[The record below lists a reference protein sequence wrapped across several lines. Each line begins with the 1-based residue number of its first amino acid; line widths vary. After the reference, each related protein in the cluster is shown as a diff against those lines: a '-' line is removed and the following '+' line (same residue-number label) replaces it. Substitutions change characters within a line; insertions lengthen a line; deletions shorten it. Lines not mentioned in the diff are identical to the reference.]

1 MSMFVVPSDQT
12 DKDKVE
18 KVIIIGGGPAGFTAG
33 LYTARAQLDP
43 ILFTGNDIGG
53 QVALTY
59 EIENYPGFPEGLS
72 GTDLAERFQKQAEKF
87 GARVEYDHVLALD
100 LSQHPFTL
108 RTQFEKEYKAESIIL
123 AMGATP
129 RKLQVPGEAELT
141 GRGVSYC
148 ATCDGFFFKDK
159 EVVVVGGG
167 DSALEEGLFLTRFA
181 SKVTIIHRR
190 DQLRASKILQ
200 KRAFENDRIEFIWDT
215 VVTSINA
222 GENGAVA
229 SVTLKNVK
237 TNEISDFRTD
247 GVFIFIGHIPNS
259 DIVKGQVAMD
269 PDGYVITNRFGHTSV
284 PGVFA
289 AGEIQDHRFKQ
300 VSTSVGQGAMAAME
314 TEKFMAEL
322 EDKGYEKLREEL
334 LEEGFLPA

>member
-1 MSMFVVPSDQT
+1 MSMFIVPSDQS
-12 DKDKVE
+12 DEEKIE

-33 LYTARAQLDP
+33 LYTARAQLNP

-87 GARVEYDHVLALD
+87 GTRVEYDHVLELN

-200 KRAFENDRIEFIWDT
+200 KRAFENDKIEFIWDT
-215 VVTSINA
+215 IVTSINA

-237 TNEISDFRTD
+237 SNEVSEFRTD

-322 EDKGYEKLREEL
+322 EDKGYEKLRQEL

>member
-1 MSMFVVPSDQT
+1 MFVVPSDQP

-33 LYTARAQLDP
+33 LYTARAQLNP
-43 ILFTGNDIGG
+43 VLFTGNDIGG

-87 GARVEYDHVLALD
+87 GTRIEYDHVLELD

-200 KRAFENDRIEFIWDT
+200 KRAFENDIIEFIWDT

-237 TNEISDFRTD
+237 TGEVSDFRTD

-314 TEKFMAEL
+314 TEKFVAEL
-322 EDKGYEKLREEL
+322 EDKGYEKLRQEL

>member
-1 MSMFVVPSDQT
+1 MSMFIVPSDKT
-12 DKDKVE
+12 DDEKVE
-18 KVIIIGGGPAGFTAG
+18 KTIIIGGGPAGFTAG
-33 LYTARAQLDP
+33 IYTARAQLNP
-43 ILFTGNDIGG
+43 VLFTGNDIGG

-72 GTDLAERFQKQAEKF
+72 GTELAERFQKQAERF
-87 GARVEYDHVLALD
+87 GTRVEYDHVSELD
-100 LSQHPFTL
+100 LTQHPFTL
-108 RTQFEKEYKAESIIL
+108 KTQFGKTYKAESLIL

-159 EVVVVGGG
+159 EVIVVGGG

-181 SKVTIIHRR
+181 SKITIVHRR

-200 KRAFENDRIEFIWDT
+200 KRAFESDKIEFMWDS

-222 GENGAVA
+222 GDNGAVA

-237 TNEISDFRTD
+237 TGAVSDFKTD

-259 DIVKGQVAMD
+259 EIVKGQVAMD
-269 PDGYVITNRFGHTSV
+269 ADDYVITNRFGHTSV

-300 VSTSVGQGAMAAME
+300 VATSVGQGTMAAME
-314 TEKFMAEL
+314 TEKFIAEL
-322 EDKGYEKLREEL
+322 EDKGYEALREEL
-334 LEEGFLPA
+334 LESGILP

>member
-1 MSMFVVPSDQT
+1 MFIVPSDQS
-12 DKDKVE
+12 DEDNVE

-33 LYTARAQLDP
+33 LYASRAQLNP

-72 GTDLAERFQKQAEKF
+72 GTELAERFQKQAEKF
-87 GARVEYDHVLALD
+87 GTRVEYDHVLELD
-100 LSQHPFTL
+100 LNQHPFVM
-108 RTQFEKEYKAESIIL
+108 RTQFEKEYKTEAIIL

-190 DQLRASKILQ
+190 DELRASKILQ
-200 KRAFENDRIEFIWDT
+200 KRAFENDTIEFIWDT

-237 TNEISDFRTD
+237 TGEVSDFRTD

-314 TEKFMAEL
+314 AEKFMAEL
-322 EDKGYEKLREEL
+322 EDKGYEKLRQEL

>member
-1 MSMFVVPSDQT
+1 MSMFFVPSDKL
-12 DKDKVE
+12 DDEKVE

-33 LYTARAQLDP
+33 LYTARAQLHP
-43 ILFTGNDIGG
+43 VLFTGNDIGG

-72 GTDLAERFQKQAEKF
+72 GTELADRFQKQAEKF
-87 GARVEYDHVLALD
+87 GTRVEYDHVLELD
-100 LSQHPFTL
+100 LSQHPFSL
-108 RTQFEKEYKAESIIL
+108 RTQFEKEYKAEAIIL

-129 RKLQVPGEAELT
+129 RKLQVPGEEELT

-148 ATCDGFFFKDK
+148 ATCDGFFFRDK

-167 DSALEEGLFLTRFA
+167 DSALEEGIFLTRFA

-200 KRAFENDRIEFIWDT
+200 KRAFENDRIEFIWDSI
-215 VVTSINA
+215 VTRINA

-237 TNEISDFRTD
+237 TGEIRDFPTD

-259 DIVKGQVAMD
+259 QIVEGQVAMEE
-269 PDGYVITNRFGHTSV
+269 DGYVKTNRFSHTSV

-314 TEKFMAEL
+314 AEKFLAEL
-322 EDKGYEKLREEL
+322 EVKSYDEIRAEMQEADL
-334 LEEGFLPA
+334 LPA

>member
-1 MSMFVVPSDQT
+1 MFVVPTEKPD
-12 DKDKVE
+12 DEKVE

-33 LYTARAQLDP
+33 LYTARAQLNP
-43 ILFTGNDIGG
+43 LLFTGNDIGG

-87 GARVEYDHVLALD
+87 GTRVEYDHVLELD

-123 AMGATP
+123 SMGATP

-190 DQLRASKILQ
+190 DELRASKILQ
-200 KRAFENDRIEFIWDT
+200 KRAFENEKIAFIWDT

-222 GENGAVA
+222 GDNGAVA

-237 TNEISDFRTD
+237 TDAVRDFAVD

-322 EDKGYEKLREEL
+322 EDKGYEKLRQEL

>member
-1 MSMFVVPSDQT
+1 MFVVPSDQP

-33 LYTARAQLDP
+33 LYTARAQLNP

-87 GARVEYDHVLALD
+87 GTRVEYDHVLELD

-190 DQLRASKILQ
+190 DELRASKILQ
-200 KRAFENDRIEFIWDT
+200 KRAFENDKIEFIWDT
-215 VVTSINA
+215 IVTSINA

-237 TNEISDFRTD
+237 SGEVSDFRTD

-259 DIVKGQVAMD
+259 NIVKGQVAMD

-314 TEKFMAEL
+314 AEKFMAEL
-322 EDKGYEKLREEL
+322 EDKGYEKLRQEL

>member
-1 MSMFVVPSDQT
+1 MFIVPSDKP
-12 DKDKVE
+12 DNEKVE

-33 LYTARAQLDP
+33 LYTARAQLNP
-43 ILFTGNDIGG
+43 VLFTGNDIGG

-72 GTDLAERFQKQAEKF
+72 GTDLAERFQNQAEKF
-87 GARVEYDHVLALD
+87 GTRVEYDHVLELD
-100 LSQHPFTL
+100 LSQHPFSL
-108 RTQFEKEYKAESIIL
+108 RTQFEKEYKAEAIIL

-167 DSALEEGLFLTRFA
+167 DSALEEGIFLTRFA

-200 KRAFENDRIEFIWDT
+200 KRAFENDRIEFVWDS

-237 TNEISDFRTD
+237 TGEISDFRTD

-259 DIVKGQVAMD
+259 QIVAGQLAMEE
-269 PDGYVITNRFGHTSV
+269 DGYVKTNRFGHTSI

-314 TEKFMAEL
+314 AEKFLAEL
-322 EDKGYEKLREEL
+322 EDKGYEAIRAEM
-334 LEEGFLPA
+334 LEADMLPA

>member
-1 MSMFVVPSDQT
+1 MSMFVVPT
-12 DKDKVE
+12 DKPDDETVE

-33 LYTARAQLDP
+33 LYTSRAQLNP
-43 ILFTGNDIGG
+43 LLFTGNDIGG

-87 GARVEYDHVLALD
+87 GTRVEYDHVLELD
-100 LSQHPFTL
+100 LSRHPFVL
-108 RTQFEKEYKAESIIL
+108 RTQFEKEYRAESIIL
-123 AMGATP
+123 SMGATP

-190 DQLRASKILQ
+190 DELRASKILQ
-200 KRAFENDRIEFIWDT
+200 KRAFENEKIAFVWDSI
-215 VVTSINA
+215 VTSINA

-237 TNEISDFRTD
+237 TEAVSDFPVD

-259 DIVKGQVAMD
+259 QIVQGQVAMD
-269 PDGYVITNRFGHTSV
+269 LDGYVITNRFGHTSV

-300 VSTSVGQGAMAAME
+300 VSTSVGQGAMAAIE

-322 EDKGYEKLREEL
+322 EDKGYEALRQEL
-334 LEEGFLPA
+334 LDEGFLPA

>member
-1 MSMFVVPSDQT
+1 MSMFVVPSDQPEEE
-12 DKDKVE
+12 KVE
-18 KVIIIGGGPAGFTAG
+18 KLIIIGGGPAGYTAG
-33 LYTARAQLDP
+33 LYASRAQLHP
-43 ILFTGNDIGG
+43 VLFTGNDIGG

-59 EIENYPGFPEGLS
+59 EIENYPGFPESLS
-72 GTDLAERFQKQAEKF
+72 GNELAERFQKQAEKF
-87 GARVEYDHVLALD
+87 GTRIEYDHVQELD
-100 LSQHPFTL
+100 LQQHPFVL
-108 RTQFEKEYKAESIIL
+108 RTQFEKTYKAESIIL

-200 KRAFENDRIEFIWDT
+200 KRAFENDVINFVWDS

-222 GENGAVA
+222 GDNGAVA

-237 TNEISDFRTD
+237 TNEVSDFRTD

-259 DIVKGQVAMD
+259 QIVEGQLAMES
-269 PDGYVITNRFGHTSV
+269 DGYVETNRFMHTSV

-314 TEKFMAEL
+314 AEKFMAEL
-322 EDKGYEKLREEL
+322 EDKGYEALKAEL
-334 LEEGFLPA
+334 LAEGQLPA

>member
-1 MSMFVVPSDQT
+1 MSMFFVPSDKL
-12 DKDKVE
+12 DDEKIE

-33 LYTARAQLDP
+33 LYTARAQLHP
-43 ILFTGNDIGG
+43 VLFTGNDIGG

-72 GTDLAERFQKQAEKF
+72 GTELADRFQKQAEKF
-87 GARVEYDHVLALD
+87 GTRVEYDHVLELD
-100 LSQHPFTL
+100 LSQHPFSL
-108 RTQFEKEYKAESIIL
+108 RTQFEKEYKAEAIIL

-129 RKLQVPGEAELT
+129 RKLQVPGEEELT

-148 ATCDGFFFKDK
+148 ATCDGFFFRDK

-167 DSALEEGLFLTRFA
+167 DSALEEGIFLTRFA

-200 KRAFENDRIEFIWDT
+200 KRAFENDRIEFIWDSI
-215 VVTSINA
+215 VTRINA

-237 TNEISDFRTD
+237 TGETRDFPTD

-259 DIVKGQVAMD
+259 QIVEGQVAMEE
-269 PDGYVITNRFGHTSV
+269 DGYVKTNRFSHTSV

-314 TEKFMAEL
+314 AEKFLAEL
-322 EDKGYEKLREEL
+322 EVKSYDEIRAEMQEADL
-334 LEEGFLPA
+334 LPA

>member
-1 MSMFVVPSDQT
+1 MSMFVVPTEKPD
-12 DKDKVE
+12 DEKVE

-33 LYTARAQLDP
+33 LYTARAQLNP
-43 ILFTGNDIGG
+43 LLFTGNDIGG

-87 GARVEYDHVLALD
+87 GTRVEYDHVLELD

-123 AMGATP
+123 SMGATP

-190 DQLRASKILQ
+190 DELRASKILQ
-200 KRAFENDRIEFIWDT
+200 KRAFENEKIAFIWDT

-222 GENGAVA
+222 GDNGAVA

-237 TNEISDFRTD
+237 TDAVRDFAVD

-322 EDKGYEKLREEL
+322 EDKGYEKLRQEL

>member
-1 MSMFVVPSDQT
+1 MFVVPTEKSD
-12 DKDKVE
+12 DEKVE

-33 LYTARAQLDP
+33 LYTARAQLAP

-72 GTDLAERFQKQAEKF
+72 GTDLADRFQKQAEKF
-87 GARVEYDHVLALD
+87 GTRIEYDHVLELD

-123 AMGATP
+123 SMGATP

-159 EVVVVGGG
+159 EVIVVGGG

-222 GENGAVA
+222 GDNGAVA

-237 TNEISDFRTD
+237 TNEVSDFRTD

-269 PDGYVITNRFGHTSV
+269 TDGYVITNRFGHTSV

-300 VSTSVGQGAMAAME
+300 VSTSVGQGAMAAIE
-314 TEKFMAEL
+314 TEKFMAEM
-322 EDKGYEKLREEL
+322 EDKGYEALRKEL

>member
-1 MSMFVVPSDQT
+1 MSMFIVPSDQPEEG
-12 DKDKVE
+12 KVE

-33 LYTARAQLDP
+33 LYTARAQLEP
-43 ILFTGNDIGG
+43 LLFTGNDIGG

-72 GTDLAERFQKQAEKF
+72 GNELAERFQKQAEKF
-87 GARVEYDHVLALD
+87 GTRVEYDHVLEVD
-100 LSQHPFTL
+100 LSQHPFVI
-108 RTQFEKEYKAESIIL
+108 RTQFEKTYRAEALIL

-200 KRAFENDRIEFIWDT
+200 KRAFENDKIEFIWDT

-237 TNEISDFRTD
+237 TGAENDFPTD

-259 DIVKGQVAMD
+259 QIVEGQLEME
-269 PDGYVITNRFGHTSV
+269 DGGYIKTNCFGHTSV

-314 TEKFMAEL
+314 TEKFLAEL
-322 EDKGYEKLREEL
+322 EDKSYEEVKEEILAEGL
-334 LEEGFLPA
+334 LPV

>member
-1 MSMFVVPSDQT
+1 MSMFVVPSDQP

-33 LYTARAQLDP
+33 LYTARAQLNP

-87 GARVEYDHVLALD
+87 GTRVEYDHVLELD

-190 DQLRASKILQ
+190 DELRASKILQ
-200 KRAFENDRIEFIWDT
+200 KRAFENDKIEFIWDT
-215 VVTSINA
+215 IVTSINA

-237 TNEISDFRTD
+237 SGEVSDFRTD

-259 DIVKGQVAMD
+259 NIVKGQVAMD

-314 TEKFMAEL
+314 AEKFMAEL
-322 EDKGYEKLREEL
+322 EDKGYEKLRQEL

>member
-1 MSMFVVPSDQT
+1 MSMFVVPT
-12 DKDKVE
+12 DKPDDETVE

-33 LYTARAQLDP
+33 LYTSRAQLNP
-43 ILFTGNDIGG
+43 LLFTGNDIGG

-87 GARVEYDHVLALD
+87 GTRVEYDHVLELD
-100 LSQHPFTL
+100 LSRHPFVL
-108 RTQFEKEYKAESIIL
+108 RTQFEKEYRAESIIL
-123 AMGATP
+123 SMGATP

-159 EVVVVGGG
+159 EVVGVGGG

-190 DQLRASKILQ
+190 DELRASKILQ
-200 KRAFENDRIEFIWDT
+200 KRAFENEKIAFVWDS

-237 TNEISDFRTD
+237 TEAVSDFPVD

-259 DIVKGQVAMD
+259 QIVQGQVAMD
-269 PDGYVITNRFGHTSV
+269 LDGYVITNRFGHTSV

-300 VSTSVGQGAMAAME
+300 VSTSVGQGAMAAIE

-322 EDKGYEKLREEL
+322 EDKGYEALRQEL
-334 LEEGFLPA
+334 LDEGFLPA